1 MNDHRRQ
8 LISLAHPVYLSL
20 LASVAAGI
28 INTVW
33 VARLGGPAVAA
44 VAVATGT
51 ENVLLGIALVF
62 ASGTTVLVAH
72 ARGARDP
79 AALRSAVRG
88 GWALCALVTPAVV
101 AAGFLLRAPLSRLL
115 LGGTG
120 PELPLAVAYF
130 TISLPGI
137 AVFYAQQLVDGI
149 LKGTGD
155 TRTPMRLAL
164 LANGLILLCDPFLI
178 HLYGVRGAAASTV
191 LCRMLALAVGLR
203 ALRRNA
209 AYSDALPRGKAL
221 PGGSASTGPAP
232 ARTASRGVASAESAD
247 VGSVPAGVAP
257 AESACAGSASVGVV
271 SGGSVS
277 AGLASAESACAESA
291 CAGSACAES
300 ACVASASAGLASIEC
315 ACAGSVSVSVSVGS
329 ASAGVASAGPVSAG
343 FASAGPVSAG
353 LASAESACAGSASAG
368 LAPAKSVCAGPASA
382 RPVSTVPVSTGPAS
396 TELAPAEAAPTGQA
410 AVESV
415 PVESAPTGPAPTQ
428 SAPTQPL
435 SAALRRTFT
444 TGLPMSADFTVR
456 QGGALVLVAIVAR
469 LGVSAVAA
477 YAIGYKVLYVATM
490 AFYSVRQAAS
500 IHTAHLRGTGKDA
513 RREIGRQAMLVS
525 GTVGV
530 AAAVLLC
537 VTAPWIMAA
546 FGTGPQVAHEG
557 ALFLRCVGPYLLLM
571 ACFIALGGVFEG
583 SGGAPALLRVTVL
596 GTAVQLPL
604 AYGLSGLGLPG
615 VCLAMALSMGVQC
628 AVVAVL
634 FRRDRARPTDRGAA
648 GERRPVDA
656 DGRGAVRTA
665 ARRHRQ

>member
-1 MNDHRRQ
+1 MNSHRKQ

-101 AAGFLLRAPLSRLL
+101 TAGFLLRAPLSRLL
-115 LGGTG
+115 LGGAG

-149 LKGTGD
+149 LKGAGD

-164 LANGLILLCDPFLI
+164 LANGLILVCDPFLI

-191 LCRMLALAVGLR
+191 LCRVLALGVGLR

-209 AYSDALPRGKAL
+209 VLRAGA
-221 PGGSASTGPAP
+221 AP
-232 ARTASRGVASAESAD
+232 AEPGLAESA
-247 VGSVPAGVAP
+247 P
-257 AESACAGSASVGVV
+257 
-271 SGGSVS
+271 
-277 AGLASAESACAESA
+277 
-291 CAGSACAES
+291 
-300 ACVASASAGLASIEC
+300 
-315 ACAGSVSVSVSVGS
+315 
-329 ASAGVASAGPVSAG
+329 
-343 FASAGPVSAG
+343 
-353 LASAESACAGSASAG
+353 
-368 LAPAKSVCAGPASA
+368 AGPASEEPTSGESASAEPVCDESAVVEFGSAEAVFSRPASAECASADAASGGFAVVEPGPGEAVFSRPASVVSASADAASGELGPPEAGLA
-382 RPVSTVPVSTGPAS
+382 RPAPGESASAQPVPARPAPG
-396 TELAPAEAAPTGQA
+396 EPVPAE
-410 AVESV
+410 
-415 PVESAPTGPAPTQ
+415 
-428 SAPTQPL
+428 PL
-435 SAALRRTFT
+435 SAALRRTFA

-469 LGVSAVAA
+469 IGVSAVAA

-500 IHTAHLRGTGKDA
+500 IHTAHLRGMGEDA

-537 VTAPWIMAA
+537 GTAPWIMAA

-615 VCLAMALSMGVQC
+615 VCLAMALSIGVQC
-628 AVVAVL
+628 TAVAVL
-634 FRRDRARPTDRGAA
+634 FRRGGARSADRVAGKDGRPL
-648 GERRPVDA
+648 DA
-656 DGRGAVRTA
+656 DGQGAVCAA
-665 ARRHRQ
+665 ARRGST